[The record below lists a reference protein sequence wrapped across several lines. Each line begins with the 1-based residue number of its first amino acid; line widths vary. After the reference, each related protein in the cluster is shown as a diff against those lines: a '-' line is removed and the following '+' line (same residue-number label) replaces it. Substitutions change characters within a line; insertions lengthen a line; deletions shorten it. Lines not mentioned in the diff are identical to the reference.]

1 MPRASPP
8 GPKSCPSRTGLH
20 SDTIEAR
27 VRVLVVVAGVPPPAR
42 AAPALSV
49 ARSQS
54 PWFEHGACSRTLD
67 ATASFKVHCGTSQAS
82 PGSVDSHSNV
92 PRAGLPPCGACASTG
107 AGAHSSK
114 VTSHP
119 SVVWEQDAFWTVGSE
134 LIARPHVAASSTAG
148 SSTLA
153 EEPEA
158 QPAVDLAARRR
169 RDGQR
174 DRARH
179 LVLRQR
185 VVAARAVDL
194 LAGGAR
200 HARLADA
207 ERGERGW
214 RRAPSSSPGSCSG
227 PGRPRARPRRG
238 RRRRRRRRGGA
249 PSGLS
254 FLAAVA
260 GVGVA
265 APFFD
270 DLGAGVSVAP
280 GEALLFWSSSS
291 GWLLVRLPTCMV
303 PL

>member
-1 MPRASPP
+1 MRSVSASLL
-8 GPKSCPSRTGLH
+8 SSQASR
-20 SDTIEAR
+20 R
-27 VRVLVVVAGVPPPAR
+27 QPAR
-42 AAPALSV
+42 HRHFPV

-134 LIARPHVAASSTAG
+134 LIARPHVRRRAPPAAARSRRGT
-148 SSTLA
+148 
-153 EEPEA
+153 EA

-174 DRARH
+174 DRTRD

-207 ERGERGW
+207 ERGGEGGVGRRAVAPEVAVGRAGRAHGRAEADGDEGEGAAPPHPPPSWPQWRGW
-214 RRAPSSSPGSCSG
+214 AWQPP
-227 PGRPRARPRRG
+227 
-238 RRRRRRRRGGA
+238 
-249 PSGLS
+249 
-254 FLAAVA
+254 FLTIWE
-260 GVGVA
+260 
-265 APFFD
+265 
-270 DLGAGVSVAP
+270 LVSRSHQ
-280 GEALLFWSSSS
+280 GETLLFWSSSS
-291 GWLLVRLPTCMV
+291 GWLLVRQPNLYGTCTPM
-303 PL
+303 L